1 MDTANA
7 RACRIFQ
14 IENGVSIET
23 LLDEKC
29 PAGPPPRTEQ
39 MGWDWELIALEETDV
54 VLWFWSW

>member
-1 MDTANA
+1 M

-29 PAGPPPRTEQ
+29 PAGLPPHTEQ

-54 VLWFWSW
+54 VLWF